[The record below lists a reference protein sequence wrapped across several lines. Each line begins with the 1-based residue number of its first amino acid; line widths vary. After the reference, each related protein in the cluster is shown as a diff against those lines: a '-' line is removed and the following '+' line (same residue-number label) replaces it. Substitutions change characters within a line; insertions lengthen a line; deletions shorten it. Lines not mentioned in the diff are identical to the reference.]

1 MQLTK
6 SIFVE
11 YLDFPK
17 RAWRKVNSPSTYKK
31 ICKLDTEEQED
42 YIMWLGQ
49 VIEDT
54 LRTHLEKK
62 YNTTALDLMP
72 SIKKT
77 EESDY
82 EDEEEDEDDIFVDPK
97 FNREQAIENTLQA
110 IRDGVELLYQPTFAI
125 DDCLVRADFMLRN
138 PDGSYNLIESKAKAN
153 VRKNITDDGK
163 PKPI

>member
-1 MQLTK
+1 MNLTK

-17 RAWRKVNSPSTYKK
+17 RAWWKVNSPDTYKK
-31 ICKLDTEEQED
+31 ICKLETEEQED

-49 VIEDT
+49 VVEDT
-54 LRTHLEKK
+54 LREYLEKK

-72 SIKKT
+72 SIQKT
-77 EESDY
+77 EESDDD
-82 EDEEEDEDDIFVDPK
+82 DEVFVNPK
-97 FNREQAIENTLQA
+97 FNREQAIQNTLQA

-153 VRKNITDDGK
+153 VRKDITDDGET
-163 PKPI
+163 KPI